1 MRKSDATALLG
12 ALLGGGTGVRP
23 ARRRRTAPASMMG
36 IPMGGT
42 GRSSGGTMLAR
53 AAIGVLGGIAVEVI
67 RGMNRPSSAPAPAPA
82 PARRMPD
89 VKGAPWSPPP
99 SAQSSVPVTG
109 KPPPLPDPEP
119 ETDAEADEAMLLVRA
134 MIAAARADGQ
144 IDQAERRAIAERLD
158 SAGLDA
164 AQRDQVLAEF
174 QNPMPIEALAA
185 QVSDPV
191 AAAQVYAASVIAVGE
206 ASPAER
212 VYLEQLAAKLRLTP
226 QAAAAIQERLS

>member
-23 ARRRRTAPASMMG
+23 ARRRRAAPASLMG
-36 IPMGGT
+36 IPMG

-67 RGMNRPSSAPAPAPA
+67 RGINRPSPAPSAPAPAPV

-89 VKGAPWSPPP
+89 MKGAPWAPPP
-99 SAQSSVPVTG
+99 IQAAG
-109 KPPPLPDPEP
+109 KPPPEPEP

-164 AQRDQVLAEF
+164 AQRDLVLAEF

-226 QAAAAIQERLS
+226 EAAAAIQARLT

>member
-12 ALLGGGTGVRP
+12 ALLGGGTGLRP
-23 ARRRRTAPASMMG
+23 ARRRRRAPAGLIG

-42 GRSSGGTMLAR
+42 GRGSGGTALAR

-67 RGMNRPSSAPAPAPA
+67 RGMNQRSTQQPAPASAPAPA
-82 PARRMPD
+82 RGLPD

-99 SAQSSVPVTG
+99 APAAG
-109 KPPPLPDPEP
+109 EPPPEPEP

-164 AQRDQVLAEF
+164 AERDLVLAEF
-174 QNPMPIEALAA
+174 QNPMPIEVLAA
-185 QVSDPV
+185 QVADPV

-226 QAAAAIQERLS
+226 EAAAAIQARLR

>member
-23 ARRRRTAPASMMG
+23 ARRRRAAPASLMG
-36 IPMGGT
+36 IPMGG
-42 GRSSGGTMLAR
+42 GRGSGGTMLAR

-67 RGMNRPSSAPAPAPA
+67 RGMNQRSTQQQAPAPA

-89 VKGAPWSPPP
+89 VKGAPWAPPTAP
-99 SAQSSVPVTG
+99 AAA
-109 KPPPLPDPEP
+109 KPPPEPEP

-164 AQRDQVLAEF
+164 AQRDLVLAEF

-185 QVSDPV
+185 QAQDPV

-226 QAAAAIQERLS
+226 EAAAAIQARLS